1 MEERHLT
8 PSVHASAPFP
18 TCCVRRVAHRYE
30 SDTAL
35 SGFNT
40 TNGRNLRCE
49 LAFHSTGGDAV
60 VSPADPNLVLAAFT
74 NTVPYREVQLN
85 TFMEFS
91 KYLRV
96 SSKGILVSE

>member
-1 MEERHLT
+1 M
-8 PSVHASAPFP
+8 
-18 TCCVRRVAHRYE
+18 
-30 SDTAL
+30 
-35 SGFNT
+35 NT

>member
-1 MEERHLT
+1 M
-8 PSVHASAPFP
+8 
-18 TCCVRRVAHRYE
+18 
-30 SDTAL
+30 
-35 SGFNT
+35 
-40 TNGRNLRCE
+40 
-49 LAFHSTGGDAV
+49 
-60 VSPADPNLVLAAFT
+60 SPADPNLVLAAFT

>member
-1 MEERHLT
+1 MSH
-8 PSVHASAPFP
+8 FNY
-18 TCCVRRVAHRYE
+18 TCNAIKSFCFRVGSR
-30 SDTAL
+30 T
-35 SGFNT
+35 NT
-40 TNGRNLRCE
+40 TNGRNLRRE
-49 LAFHSTGGDAV
+49 LAFHSTGGDAA

>member
-1 MEERHLT
+1 MSHFN
-8 PSVHASAPFP
+8 SMCNAIKSF
-18 TCCVRRVAHRYE
+18 CFRVGSR
-30 SDTAL
+30 T
-35 SGFNT
+35 NT

-49 LAFHSTGGDAV
+49 LAFHSTGGDTV

-74 NTVPYREVQLN
+74 NMVPYREVQLN